1 MEDTL
6 DIKAVNDLIRLAEAS
21 IEEALDVTNHHQ
33 SKEHVK
39 ELQDGQIHRLHA
51 WEETISKNNR
61 NLF

>member
-1 MEDTL
+1 MVPLLREEKRTVTETMEDTL

-39 ELQDGQIHRLHA
+39 EL
-51 WEETISKNNR
+51 
-61 NLF
+61 